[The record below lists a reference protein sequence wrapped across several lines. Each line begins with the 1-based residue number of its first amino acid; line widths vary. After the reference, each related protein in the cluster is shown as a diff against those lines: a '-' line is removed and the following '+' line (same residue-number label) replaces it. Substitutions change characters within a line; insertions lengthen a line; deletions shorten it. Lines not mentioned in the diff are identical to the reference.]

1 MKRYKT
7 ISLVAVALGGSLLPA
22 TAGNAIVNGGTVVG
36 AGGVR
41 GGAVSITVPGYG
53 AGNPA
58 LVVTRATLPRNN
70 AFSGVGLNRGGALG
84 GDRNNGWSGRN
95 RGCGNNG
102 GSWGTFDTG
111 YYPYNNAN
119 YLGLP
124 PWYRLNYYT
133 PTTEEIDNGTAYQNI
148 PSSHAWRGYGV
159 PDGYPG
165 TTGYGMPASQT
176 NAQQDVDFV
185 VAVQRELRRRGF
197 YNGIVNGISD
207 AATRSAIRSF
217 EASAG
222 LPVTGVIGVPL
233 LRTFGFF

>member
-1 MKRYKT
+1 M
-7 ISLVAVALGGSLLPA
+7 
-22 TAGNAIVNGGTVVG
+22 
-36 AGGVR
+36 
-41 GGAVSITVPGYG
+41 
-53 AGNPA
+53 
-58 LVVTRATLPRNN
+58 
-70 AFSGVGLNRGGALG
+70 
-84 GDRNNGWSGRN
+84 
-95 RGCGNNG
+95 
-102 GSWGTFDTG
+102 
-111 YYPYNNAN
+111 
-119 YLGLP
+119 P

>member
-1 MKRYKT
+1 M
-7 ISLVAVALGGSLLPA
+7 GGSLLPA
-22 TAGNAIVNGGTVVG
+22 TAQSIISVGRAVNG
-36 AGGVR
+36 R
-41 GGAVSITVPGYG
+41 GPTTSAVSITVPGYG

-58 LVVTRATLPRNN
+58 LVVTRATFPRNGG
-70 AFSGVGLNRGGALG
+70 FSGVGSNQGRALG
-84 GDRNNGWSGRN
+84 GGGTNGWSGGN
-95 RGCGNNG
+95 RGWGNNG
-102 GSWGTFDTG
+102 CSGGVTNGTFDTG
-111 YYPYNNAN
+111 CSNYNNIN

-165 TTGYGMPASQT
+165 TTGYGMPASQA
-176 NAQQDVDFV
+176 NVQAGAQQNVDFV

-217 EASAG
+217 EARAG